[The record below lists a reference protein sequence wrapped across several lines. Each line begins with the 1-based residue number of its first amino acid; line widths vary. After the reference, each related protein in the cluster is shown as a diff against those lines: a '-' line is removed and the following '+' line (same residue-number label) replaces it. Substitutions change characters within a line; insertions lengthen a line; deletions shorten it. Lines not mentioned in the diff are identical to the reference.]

1 MKDIKTMIKETTLEE
16 TKGLSPNHRALF
28 EQKLNSAMAPKK
40 NYSTLWKVAAMVVL
54 FLGFGAVSVFSPKL
68 DEYPKSTYVDE
79 ASTAITLGDLS
90 PAFKKIESFYLA
102 SIQHQLNMIDTTS
115 DHELV
120 RNYMNRLDVLNN
132 DYLLLNKELNES
144 GPNEANVNA
153 LIDNLKLRLE
163 LLFKLKN
170 KLKEL
175 KLN

>member
-1 MKDIKTMIKETTLEE
+1 MKDVKTMIKETTLEE

-68 DEYPKSTYVDE
+68 YEYPKSTYVDE

-120 RNYMNRLDVLNN
+120 KNYLNRLDVLNN
-132 DYLLLNKELNES
+132 EYLLLNKELNES

-153 LIDNLKLRLE
+153 LIDNLKLRLV
-163 LLFKLKN
+163 LFKLKN
-170 KLKEL
+170 
-175 KLN
+175 N

>member
-28 EQKLNSAMAPKK
+28 EQKLNSAMATKK
-40 NYSTLWKVAAMVVL
+40 NYSTLWKVAAIVVL
-54 FLGFGAVSVFSPKL
+54 FLGFGAVNTFTPKL
-68 DEYPKSTYVDE
+68 QEHPKTSYVDE
-79 ASTAITLGDLS
+79 ASTVITLGDLS
-90 PAFKKIESFYLA
+90 PALKKIESFYLA

-120 RNYMNRLDVLNN
+120 KNYLNRLDVLNN
-132 DYLLLNKELNES
+132 EYLLLNKELNES